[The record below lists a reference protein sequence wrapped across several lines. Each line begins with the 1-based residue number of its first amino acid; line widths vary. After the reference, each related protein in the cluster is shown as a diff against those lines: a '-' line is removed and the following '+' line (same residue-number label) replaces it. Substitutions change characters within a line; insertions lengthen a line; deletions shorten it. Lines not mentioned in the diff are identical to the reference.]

1 MKHLVEALIDE
12 GCKLESLNLLNC
24 GITVE
29 DVKLLAEART
39 KEDFTLTTLNLFDN
53 FMITGDEIEERI
65 VEALFSGDSIPSSLN
80 LSLYNTTSDKGV
92 ESE

>member
-12 GCKLESLNLLNC
+12 GCKLQSSNLSNC

-39 KEDFTLTTLNLFDN
+39 KGDFTLTTLNLFDN
-53 FMITGDEIEERI
+53 FMITGDQVEERI
-65 VEALFSGDSIPSSLN
+65 VEALFSGDRISSSLN